1 MNRNSM
7 EEYTKEKMKAYK
19 DLLFY
24 TNVTKLSI
32 QLFGQNI
39 SKEYEETYYFNSSVQ
54 TYVWTNDYNAIETI
68 KTDQVSL
75 QNNNLY

>member
-1 MNRNSM
+1 M

-19 DLLFY
+19 DLILY

-39 SKEYEETYYFNSSVQ
+39 S
-54 TYVWTNDYNAIETI
+54 
-68 KTDQVSL
+68 
-75 QNNNLY
+75 